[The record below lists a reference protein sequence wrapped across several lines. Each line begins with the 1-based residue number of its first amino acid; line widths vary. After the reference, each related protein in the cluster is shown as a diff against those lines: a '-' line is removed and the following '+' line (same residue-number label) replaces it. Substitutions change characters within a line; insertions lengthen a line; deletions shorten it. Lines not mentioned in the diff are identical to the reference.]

1 MENIFDFKFSYLLY
15 REFNSIYSKYLEKSK
30 NEIITIDSLN
40 KKRLKPAFGDDCFIR
55 YLFSDEG
62 NENIVLDFING
73 VMIDLNFQTFNNVV
87 ILNPFNLTKYLDGK
101 ESIVDVKC
109 ITEDNQTVIIEIQLQ
124 GNQYFIRR
132 SLYYWANSYSSLL
145 NKSENYTKLSPV
157 ISINVLDF
165 ILFNDIKDFHSC
177 YLLKEIKHN
186 KILTDHCMLHY
197 IELPKFNLN
206 NDKEKL
212 SSWIKFFKGENM
224 SNLIKE
230 NNIFEEVEKRC
241 QSFIDSDPLINAY
254 RKKEWNEY
262 FYKDMMNVEREE
274 GFKEGELEGIKNEK
288 YSIAKSL
295 KKSVLDNKF
304 ISEHTGLTID
314 EINKL

>member
-1 MENIFDFKFSYLLY
+1 MD
-15 REFNSIYSKYLEKSK
+15 EFEYLEKSK
-30 NEIITIDSLN
+30 NEIITIDNLN
-40 KKRLKPAFGDDCFIR
+40 KNRLKPAFGDDCFIR

-62 NENIVLDFING
+62 NENIVLDFINA
-73 VMIDLNFQTFNNVV
+73 VMISADMKTFKAVE
-87 ILNPFNLTKYLDGK
+87 ILNPFNLKRNYKDK
-101 ESIVDVKC
+101 ETIVDVKC
-109 ITEDNQTVIIEIQLQ
+109 ITEDNQTVIIEIKLQ

-165 ILFNDIKDFHSC
+165 ILFNDIDDFHSC

-274 GFKEGELEGIKNEK
+274 GIKEGKLEGIKERN
-288 YSIAKSL
+288 YSIAKNL
-295 KKSVLDNKF
+295 KKAGSDIKF
-304 ISEHTGLTID
+304 ISEITGLTID
-314 EINKL
+314 EIKKL

>member
-1 MENIFDFKFSYLLY
+1 MN
-15 REFNSIYSKYLEKSK
+15 EFEYLEKSK
-30 NEIITIDSLN
+30 NEIITIDNLN

-87 ILNPFNLTKYLDGK
+87 ILNPFNLTKYLYGK

-274 GFKEGELEGIKNEK
+274 GIKEGKAEGIKENS
-288 YSIAKSL
+288 YTIAKTM
-295 KKSVLDNKF
+295 KKDGADINL
-304 ISEHTGLTID
+304 ISKYTGLTID

>member
-1 MENIFDFKFSYLLY
+1 MN
-15 REFNSIYSKYLEKSK
+15 EFEYLEKSK
-30 NEIITIDSLN
+30 KEIITIDNLN
-40 KKRLKPAFGDDCFIR
+40 KKNDCFIR

-101 ESIVDVKC
+101 ESIVDVPKGRRAKC

-165 ILFNDIKDFHSC
+165 TLFNDIKDFHSC

-206 NDKEKL
+206 NNKEKL

-274 GFKEGELEGIKNEK
+274 GIKEGIKKGKLEGIKNEK
-288 YSIAKSL
+288 YYIAKSL
-295 KKSVLDNKF
+295 KKSGLDNKF

-314 EINKL
+314 EIKNL

>member
-1 MENIFDFKFSYLLY
+1 MN
-15 REFNSIYSKYLEKSK
+15 EFEYLEKSK
-30 NEIITIDSLN
+30 NEIITIDNLN

-55 YLFSDEG
+55 YLFSDKG

-101 ESIVDVKC
+101 ESIVDVPKGRRAKC

-165 ILFNDIKDFHSC
+165 VLFNDIKDFHSC

-206 NDKEKL
+206 NNKEKL

-274 GFKEGELEGIKNEK
+274 GKLEGIKEGQI
-288 YSIAKSL
+288 SIAKSM
-295 KKSVLDNKF
+295 KTKNLDINL
-304 ISEHTGLTID
+304 ISEITGLTID
-314 EINKL
+314 EIKKL

>member
-1 MENIFDFKFSYLLY
+1 MNELEYLK
-15 REFNSIYSKYLEKSK
+15 NSE
-30 NEIITIDSLN
+30 NEIITVDSLN
-40 KKRLKPAFGDDCFIR
+40 KKNDCFVR
-55 YLFSDEG
+55 YLFSDRG

-73 VMIDLNFQTFNNVV
+73 VMLDSNFKTFSNVE

-109 ITEDNQTVIIEIQLQ
+109 ITDDNDTVIIEIQLQ
-124 GNQYFIRR
+124 GNQYFIGR

-145 NKSENYTKLSPV
+145 NKSENYTRLAPV
-157 ISINVLDF
+157 IGMNILDF
-165 ILFNDIKDFHSC
+165 TIFKDIKDFHSC

-206 NDKEKL
+206 DFENKEKINT
-212 SSWIKFFKGENM
+212 WIKFFKGENM

-241 QSFIDSDPLINAY
+241 QSFIENDPLINAY
-254 RKKEWNEY
+254 RKKEWEDY
-262 FYKDMMNVEREE
+262 FHKDELLTEREE
-274 GFKEGELEGIKNEK
+274 GIKEGIKEN
-288 YSIAKSL
+288 SCAIAKSL
-295 KKSVLDNKF
+295 KSSGLDNKF
-304 ISEHTGLTID
+304 ISKHTGLTSE
-314 EINKL
+314 EIENL